1 MIMAD
6 FFLRTKRTEGM
17 ASLYTRVKK
26 RNPEIKWEYV
36 NTGINVDIEAWIKAK
51 KSIPAWSKYIREEGK
66 EVNEKLDKVAQ
77 TIDLLFKEGKIKSN
91 DDKPIL
97 ENALSLIANN
107 DALKVREE
115 VAARQKRQREL
126 DKKEQIRKR
135 KLILNFYQ
143 YFLDGITDKSIRH
156 GNNAIYSQDSVR
168 IWRDFGK
175 HLRAFCPKDMS
186 FDDISKPFADKFSL
200 YLEKQGY
207 MANTV
212 NKYVVCFRKL
222 CNIAAEEGINNN
234 AVSLR
239 VWKERTVHDDDKRAE
254 IYLTNEELDALYDM
268 ELDGKEEQIRD
279 LFLIGVF
286 CAQRISDFSRL
297 TKKNFKVTSNGTPVI
312 SISQKKTGTYVE
324 VPYMDERV
332 DEIGEKYNYM
342 FPSIPKRDMNRY
354 LKDILKKLG
363 QTKPSLMEL
372 YPTALSCAELRKEK
386 LYQEMSRKV
395 AKGEK
400 LGAEKNK
407 YYKKMKAYA
416 EEHNGSPLYM
426 RDEEG
431 NVLMFKYELIVSHT
445 ARRSALTNLYKTGV
459 FDNREMMAISGHKSE
474 RVFEKYIKVGVSE
487 QADRIYK
494 KMKVLNGGKEKKVG

>member
-1 MIMAD
+1 ME
-6 FFLRTKRTEGM
+6 L
-17 ASLYTRVKK
+17 S
-26 RNPEIKWEYV
+26 
-36 NTGINVDIEAWIKAK
+36 
-51 KSIPAWSKYIREEGK
+51 KS
-66 EVNEKLDKVAQ
+66 
-77 TIDLLFKEGKIKSN
+77 
-91 DDKPIL
+91 
-97 ENALSLIANN
+97 
-107 DALKVREE
+107 
-115 VAARQKRQREL
+115 
-126 DKKEQIRKR
+126 
-135 KLILNFYQ
+135 
-143 YFLDGITDKSIRH
+143 
-156 GNNAIYSQDSVR
+156 
-168 IWRDFGK
+168 
-175 HLRAFCPKDMS
+175 
-186 FDDISKPFADKFSL
+186 FADKFSL

-212 NKYVVCFRKL
+212 NKYMVRFRKL
-222 CNIAAEEGINNN
+222 CNIAAEEGINN
-234 AVSLR
+234 AVSLK

-279 LFLIGVF
+279 LFLISVF

-297 TKKNFKVTSNGTPVI
+297 TKKIFKVTSNGTPVI

-400 LGAEKNK
+400 LGAENNK

-445 ARRSALTNLYKTGV
+445 ARRSALTDLYKTGV

-474 RVFEKYIKVGVSE
+474 RYLRNTLK
-487 QADRIYK
+487 
-494 KMKVLNGGKEKKVG
+494 

>member
-1 MIMAD
+1 MAD

-36 NTGINVDIEAWIKAK
+36 NTGITVDIEAWTKAK
-51 KSIPAWSKYIREEGK
+51 KSIVSWSKYIRKEGK

-77 TIDLLFKEGKIKSN
+77 TIELLFKEGRIKSN
-91 DDKPIL
+91 DDKGIL
-97 ENALSLIANN
+97 ENELSLIANN

-115 VAARQKRQREL
+115 VAERQRRQREFE
-126 DKKEQIRKR
+126 KKERIRQQKQ
-135 KLILNFYQ
+135 ILNFYQ
-143 YFLDGITDKSIRH
+143 YFLDGIADKSIRH
-156 GNNAIYSQDSVR
+156 GNNTVYREDSVR
-168 IWRDFGK
+168 VWKDFGK
-175 HLRAFCPKDMS
+175 HLRAFCPKDMT
-186 FDDISKPFADKFSL
+186 FDDITKPFADKFSL

-212 NKYVVCFRKL
+212 NKYVVRFRKL

-234 AVSLR
+234 AVSLK
-239 VWKERTVHDDDKRAE
+239 VWKERAVHDDAKRAE
-254 IYLTNEELDALYDM
+254 VYLTTEELDALYEM
-268 ELDGKEEQIRD
+268 ELEGKEEQIRD

-297 TKKNFKVTSNGTPVI
+297 TRKNFKVTSNGTPVI
-312 SISQKKTGTYVE
+312 CLSQQKTGTYVE

-332 DEIGEKYNYM
+332 DEIGEKYDYM

-354 LKDILKKLG
+354 LKDILKKLSK
-363 QTKPSLMEL
+363 TVPSLMEL
-372 YPTALSCAELRKEK
+372 YPTALSRAEIRKEQ
-386 LYQEMSRKV
+386 LYQEMCKKE

-400 LGAEKNK
+400 FDAEKNK
-407 YYKKMKAYA
+407 YFKKMKAYA

-426 RDEEG
+426 RDEDG
-431 NVLMFKYELIVSHT
+431 NVLMYKYELIVSHT
-445 ARRSALTNLYKTGV
+445 ARRSALTNLYKTGM

-487 QADRIYK
+487 QADRIYNK
-494 KMKVLNGGKEKKVG
+494 LKVLKGGKNKKVG

>member
-1 MIMAD
+1 MAD

-36 NTGINVDIEAWIKAK
+36 NTGITVDIEAWTKAK
-51 KSIPAWSKYIREEGK
+51 KSIVSWSKYIREEGK

-77 TIDLLFKEGKIKSN
+77 TIELLFKEGRIKSN
-91 DDKPIL
+91 DDKAIL
-97 ENALSLIANN
+97 ENELSLIANN

-115 VAARQKRQREL
+115 VAERQRKQREFE
-126 DKKEQIRKR
+126 KKERIRQQKQ
-135 KLILNFYQ
+135 ILNFYQ
-143 YFLDGITDKSIRH
+143 YFLDGIADKSIRH
-156 GNNAIYSQDSVR
+156 GNNTVYREDSVR
-168 IWRDFGK
+168 VWKDFGK
-175 HLRAFCPKDMS
+175 HLRAFCPKDMT
-186 FDDISKPFADKFSL
+186 FDDITKPFADKFSL

-212 NKYVVCFRKL
+212 NKYMVRFRKL

-234 AVSLR
+234 AVSLK
-239 VWKERTVHDDDKRAE
+239 VWKERAVHDDAKRAE
-254 IYLTNEELDALYDM
+254 VYLTTEELDALYEM
-268 ELDGKEEQIRD
+268 ELEGKEEQIRD

-297 TKKNFKVTSNGTPVI
+297 TRKNFKVTSNGTPVI
-312 SISQKKTGTYVE
+312 CLSQQKTGTYVE

-342 FPSIPKRDMNRY
+342 FPSISKRDMNRY
-354 LKDILKKLG
+354 LKDILKKLSE
-363 QTKPSLMEL
+363 TVPSLMEL
-372 YPTALSCAELRKEK
+372 YPTALSRAEIRKEQ
-386 LYQEMSRKV
+386 LYQEMCKKE

-400 LGAEKNK
+400 FDAEKNK
-407 YYKKMKAYA
+407 YFKKMKAYA

-426 RDEEG
+426 RDEDG
-431 NVLMFKYELIVSHT
+431 NVLMYKYELIVSHT
-445 ARRSALTNLYKTGV
+445 ARRSALTNLYKTGM

-487 QADRIYK
+487 QADRIYNK
-494 KMKVLNGGKEKKVG
+494 LKVLKGGKNKKVG